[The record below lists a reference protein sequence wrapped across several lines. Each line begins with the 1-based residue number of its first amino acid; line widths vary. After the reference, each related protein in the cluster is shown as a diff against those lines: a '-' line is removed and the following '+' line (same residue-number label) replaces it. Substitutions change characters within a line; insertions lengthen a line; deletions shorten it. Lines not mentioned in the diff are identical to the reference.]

1 MPLVP
6 TLRDELLEHRMRQ
19 GRDGC
24 GLVFGKTEH
33 SPFVRTALLARV
45 KRVWKD
51 KELDYMKLHDARHTF
66 ASLLIAAGEDPK
78 RIQTYMGH
86 STITVTFDV
95 YGHLLP
101 GSESESAERLDAFL
115 QRAVP
120 PPWLYHAPGRVDQ
133 EVPLAD
139 RMTTRFV
146 ASRRWL
152 GLTLAATLAYLLC
165 ASPVAGAA
173 MYWGGTIKG
182 SVYGLS
188 GEAPTSAAV
197 VSRFEAD
204 AGKAITFVNTGQP
217 WAQFDRT
224 TMDAAIATGTIP
236 LVTMGLAEGVT
247 LKDVVGGKQDKEIRA
262 WAKAA
267 REFGYP
273 FLFRPWWEVNGDWYS
288 WGRSPEYIAA
298 WRHFHDLVVEE
309 GATNVTWA
317 WVVNSVWWDPKT
329 ESWGPSDP
337 TPYYP
342 GAAYVDWVG
351 MDAYNWGLNPLQPD
365 KWRTPTEVI
374 GPTLEILEGIAPGK
388 PVCICEDAS
397 TEKGGEKG
405 PWISSMLGEYLPAHP
420 SIKAYLWFNWNVE
433 QGGQPGTEWDWPI
446 ESSPAAQAAF
456 RAGIQSD
463 VYLSSLPPREVCR
476 ASRVLS
482 PRFPSALNSN
492 HVVAIAAQ
500 ISGLS
505 PSFPYYSS
513 PDSRQDAKDRDV
525 NEHFH
530 QQNAGLTSPD

>member
-1 MPLVP
+1 M
-6 TLRDELLEHRMRQ
+6 
-19 GRDGC
+19 
-24 GLVFGKTEH
+24 
-33 SPFVRTALLARV
+33 
-45 KRVWKD
+45 
-51 KELDYMKLHDARHTF
+51 
-66 ASLLIAAGEDPK
+66 
-78 RIQTYMGH
+78 
-86 STITVTFDV
+86 
-95 YGHLLP
+95 
-101 GSESESAERLDAFL
+101 
-115 QRAVP
+115 
-120 PPWLYHAPGRVDQ
+120 
-133 EVPLAD
+133 
-139 RMTTRFV
+139 

-152 GLTLAATLAYLLC
+152 GLALAAALACLLGTVP
-165 ASPVAGAA
+165 AAGAA

-317 WVVNSVWWDPKT
+317 WVVNSVWWDSTT

-374 GPTLEILEGIAPGK
+374 GPTLEILEGIAPSK
-388 PVCICEDAS
+388 PVCICEGAS
-397 TEKGGEKG
+397 TEKGREKG
-405 PWISSMLGEYLPAHP
+405 PWINSMLGEYLPAHP

-463 VYLSSLPPREVCR
+463 VYLSSLPPLTKLAKVPVP
-476 ASRVLS
+476 VLPTGPEPPAGGGAAGDPPAEPTS
-482 PRFPSALNSN
+482 TGPADSHGGP
-492 HVVAIAAQ
+492 AAQ
-500 ISGLS
+500 LALGR
-505 PSFPYYSS
+505 PSFDSQRGTAAVSIRVPGPGVVRLEGKRALAWIPVLGGRPARHSRRQVAEAGGLLLRVAPDGPTRLRLARTGRAEVAVVVTFTSS
-513 PDSRQDAKDRDV
+513 SGVTRRRAVKLTLRVSP
-525 NEHFH
+525 
-530 QQNAGLTSPD
+530 AG